1 MRGWLVFVGFL
12 AAGTAQGEEA
22 LSLAAAVKLALAHAP
37 AARAAR
43 AEAEAG
49 EKMRRVGLAAVLPIV
64 RAKGSW
70 MKLNQDYSF
79 THPLPF
85 LASSVRA
92 TTTEMELDIV
102 QPLLR
107 LDRWAKKAQ
116 GELAAKIARL
126 SEEGAQATLALEAA
140 QRWLDAFVAE
150 KRLAAARAKAQ
161 ATRKAAAIAKTRW
174 QAGAAPKRVFLEAK
188 AQAAAARAEVLAA
201 EAKLKDAR
209 ARLAELIGKM
219 PKALGALGD
228 LPPMLALAPED
239 ALSVRIARLRLRL
252 AETQAEEALGVAL
265 PGVDLVAG
273 IRREKTTNTLFG
285 TGQTRRDR
293 FVGLQ
298 VEVPIYAGGGAWAEY
313 DRRKAL
319 VEAARWRVDEA
330 RAKAQ
335 TAIAAARRNDHVL
348 AARIAALEDALAAA
362 REAVLA
368 ARAAYEAGAGTVDA
382 WLDAEARLARMRAD
396 LAAAR
401 ALRRLVRLQLA
412 ALAGRVPQGRW

>member
-1 MRGWLVFVGFL
+1 MMKRLLVFAWL
-12 AAGTAQGEEA
+12 AATPAQAGEA
-22 LSLAAAVKLALAHAP
+22 LSLADAVKLALAQAP
-37 AARAAR
+37 AAKAAR

-49 EKMRRVGLAAVLPIV
+49 ARAARVGLAAVLPIV

-70 MKLNQDYSF
+70 MKLRQNYSF
-79 THPLPF
+79 SRPLPF

-92 TTTEMELDIV
+92 TTTSVELDLV

-107 LDRWAKKAQ
+107 LDRWARKAQ
-116 GELAAKIARL
+116 GELAAELAGL
-126 SEEGAQATLALEAA
+126 SSEGARATLALEAA
-140 QRWLDAFVAE
+140 RRWLDAFTAE
-150 KRLAAARAKAQ
+150 RRLAAARARAR
-161 ATRKAAAIAKTRW
+161 AARKAAAIAKARW

-188 AQAAAARAEVLAA
+188 ARAAAAKAEAMAA
-201 EAKLKDAR
+201 EAGLKDAR

-219 PKALGALGD
+219 PEALGALGD

-319 VEAARWRVDEA
+319 AEAARWRLEEA

-335 TAIAAARRNDHVL
+335 TAIASARRNDQVL

-362 REAVLA
+362 REAAAA

-382 WLDAEARLARMRAD
+382 WLDAEARASAMAAQLAEAE
-396 LAAAR
+396 AA
-401 ALRRLVRLQLA
+401 RRLVRLQLA
-412 ALAGRVPQGRW
+412 ALAGRVVLP